1 MKIALWT
8 LQALLAAAFAAH
20 GWMLVSPPPELLPIM
35 NEQLGVGFRIFLGV
49 AEIAG
54 AIGLI
59 VPALARVM
67 PRLTPLA
74 AGALAFVVLCAT
86 VLHIARAEIG
96 SAVITA
102 ILCLM
107 AAFVAYGRWRLLPI
121 AARGVSRSAE
131 ASMMEGERATRD

>member
-1 MKIALWT
+1 MNIALWT
-8 LQALLAAAFAAH
+8 LQVLLAVAFAAH

-54 AIGLI
+54 AIGLTL
-59 VPALARVM
+59 PALTRIM
-67 PRLTPLA
+67 PWLTALA
-74 AGALAFVVLCAT
+74 AGSLGFVVLCAT
-86 VLHIARAEIG
+86 VLHLVRAENG

-107 AAFVAYGRWRLLPI
+107 AAFVVYGRWRLRPI
-121 AARGVSRSAE
+121 AARGVSRSA
-131 ASMMEGERATRD
+131 ATTLG